1 MRLKIF
7 PARHHKTKT
16 NASSSQQMPDSQR
29 QENRN
34 TITSGN
40 STSSSGSSSS
50 SVNGKSAANTKPV
63 PAQASTEIRHAHS
76 LWSLAFTGR
85 LGRSSPLWL
94 RHLKSSQRAEAAVT
108 TRERSQRSHGSL
120 VLRALASSGITNRQ
134 NPPGMG
140 TLAIPGITSSV
151 GPCRTLAYC
160 WLTSGT
166 RNANLPWHHLCGTV
180 TTCHHRARC
189 RAEVHVLLCR
199 LRRKRCLRHPGIAPA
214 QSIPK
219 SSQAADILLAACTR
233 KILTQGTFAFSSS
246 SSSSSVNGRSAVNTK
261 PVPCQH
267 VPES

>member
-1 MRLKIF
+1 MRLNF
-7 PARHHKTKT
+7 FRARHHKTKT

-120 VLRALASSGITNRQ
+120 VLRALASLTG
-134 NPPGMG
+134 
-140 TLAIPGITSSV
+140 
-151 GPCRTLAYC
+151 RTLLAWEPWQSLASPAVLAPAGLLLTAGLQVALEMQISLGIVIYVALSQRVTTELDAALKSTFFFAGFEGSAACDIPALLQPKVSQSLVRLLTYC
-160 WLTSGT
+160 WQ
-166 RNANLPWHHLCGTV
+166 
-180 TTCHHRARC
+180 
-189 RAEVHVLLCR
+189 
-199 LRRKRCLRHPGIAPA
+199 PA
-214 QSIPK
+214 
-219 SSQAADILLAACTR
+219 LE
-233 KILTQGTFAFSSS
+233 
-246 SSSSSVNGRSAVNTK
+246 RS
-261 PVPCQH
+261 
-267 VPES
+267 